1 MEGCIRWAVNTTAWQ
16 PTLQQWSAVLACLPA
31 DEQAKCLRYKQ
42 TDDQKRAV
50 VSQLLQRACIVQV
63 LGVAWQQVQLQR
75 TRGGKPFYGGPAN
88 KQHVPNFNYNVS
100 HEVSVSLL
108 LLLLLL
114 CCGVCDSL
122 SI

>member
-1 MEGCIRWAVNTTAWQ
+1 
-16 PTLQQWSAVLACLPA
+16 VLECLPA

-42 TDDQKRAV
+42 MDDQKRAV

-63 LGVAWQQVQLQR
+63 LGVAWQQVQLKR

-88 KQHVPNFNYNVS
+88 RQHVPNFNYNVS
-100 HEVSVSLL
+100 HEVSFSLL

-114 CCGVCDSL
+114 CCDFL
-122 SI
+122 